1 MSADFKTKFVHDSA
15 IADITPELDYV
26 VKGGAA
32 STTYQPFPATTF
44 SNSSLTY
51 SVQLPSENIVLGRD
65 AMVEHTINFSIN
77 VGTAAAP
84 LTITENGLQA
94 GNFVLNWGGTTS
106 FGSFPISSNMNTANI
121 QINNTS
127 TSVNLKD
134 VLPQLLRLND
144 SRYLYK
150 YNSYAP
156 SLPDQAYYSYSSA
169 TGANNNPMA
178 SYNTASYDVDQ
189 VPRGAFPLTGFNVEH
204 YGLTDAGV
212 SSLLGDTLVMSA
224 GDLPA
229 AAGGQYFIINITAV
243 ITEPIFVSPFTWSSP
258 EENAQGLLGVN
269 NMAMNFT
276 MDSTLSRLL
285 SNSNALISSV
295 VAGDARGTPTNSTSN
310 FFTKSQILLK
320 FLSTQDTDRLQT
332 KNVVPF
338 MDFPRYI
345 TSQTNTIPA
354 AVGNA
359 VGTSTI
365 IQSNNIQLNQLPDY
379 FIICARKK
387 MSSQGIND
395 ADAFLKINSATFNLN
410 NMSGLLSTAQ
420 PQDLWKISMKNG
432 SNQSW
437 AEFGGQSWVNATPGG
452 DAGAGENIGTTGSL
466 LVVSPT
472 DLSLPSYLAPGS
484 LGNFQLSLSVSVS
497 NQSSAAVD
505 SELVVIAV
513 NSGFMVTQM
522 GQSAVYTG
530 VLTREAVLDAKQ
542 QKPVS
547 ESQYHRL
554 VGGKLL
560 NRVCTAVADR
570 SQRKVG
576 MGEMSAGGRLSGL
589 Y

>member
-1 MSADFKTKFVHDSA
+1 
-15 IADITPELDYV
+15 
-26 VKGGAA
+26 
-32 STTYQPFPATTF
+32 
-44 SNSSLTY
+44 
-51 SVQLPSENIVLGRD
+51 
-65 AMVEHTINFSIN
+65 
-77 VGTAAAP
+77 
-84 LTITENGLQA
+84 
-94 GNFVLNWGGTTS
+94 
-106 FGSFPISSNMNTANI
+106 
-121 QINNTS
+121 
-127 TSVNLKD
+127 
-134 VLPQLLRLND
+134 
-144 SRYLYK
+144 
-150 YNSYAP
+150 
-156 SLPDQAYYSYSSA
+156 
-169 TGANNNPMA
+169 MA
-178 SYNTASYDVDQ
+178 SYNTASYDIDQ

-204 YGLTDAGV
+204 YGIDAVGA
-212 SSLLGDTLVMSA
+212 SALIGTTLVMSA
-224 GDLPA
+224 DVA
-229 AAGGQYFIINITAV
+229 APGGQYFIVNITAV

-285 SNSNALISSV
+285 SNSNSLISSV
-295 VAGDARGTPTNSTSN
+295 VAGDARGAPSNSTSN

-359 VGTSTI
+359 VGAATT

-387 MSSQGIND
+387 MSSQGRDD

-437 AEFGGQSWVNATPGG
+437 AEFSGQSWTNAIPGG
-452 DAGAGENIGTTGSL
+452 SVGAGANVGTTGSL

-560 NRVCTAVADR
+560 NRVCTAVADK